1 MSSIPVQEL
10 EYHYSPSRWS
20 HRMSRDEVLSA
31 HIEALAQGSRNALWT
46 LDSETEIAY
55 GQSER
60 QKLDIFYKKNS
71 AKKGA
76 PIFMYFHGG
85 YWQTK
90 EIGREISS
98 FSAVPLCNAGASVI
112 SVGFD
117 LAPDVSLNSIL
128 LQAKKALHLVIKLA
142 KERQS
147 SGIYLAG
154 HSAGAH
160 IAAMLLMTSL
170 SQYDSF
176 DCELV
181 KGAVLIS
188 GVYDLRPL
196 VKTTINEPLKL
207 TEEDAWRFSPQN
219 FVQEIAHQSQQ
230 RHIII
235 AVGEYDPPEFR
246 RQSGEME
253 QMLRNFGVKTSYL
266 DIPDVDHFNVV
277 EKLSETYYVLT
288 QECIRLM
295 GL

>member
-1 MSSIPVQEL
+1 MTSIPVQEL

-20 HRMSRDEVLSA
+20 HRMGPDEVINA
-31 HIEALAQGSRNALWT
+31 HLETTAQGSRNSLWT
-46 LDSETEIAY
+46 LDSELEISY
-55 GQSER
+55 GDSER
-60 QKLDIFYKKNS
+60 QKFDIFYKKN
-71 AKKGA
+71 APKKGA
-76 PIFMYFHGG
+76 PILIYFHGG
-85 YWQTK
+85 YWQIK
-90 EIGREISS
+90 EIGRTTSS
-98 FSAVPLCNAGASVI
+98 FPAVPLCNAGAIVI
-112 SVGFD
+112 PVGYD
-117 LAPDVSLNSIL
+117 LAPDVSLDTIL

-142 KERQS
+142 KERQN

-160 IAAMLLMTSL
+160 IAAMMLMASL
-170 SQYDSF
+170 SQYDAF
-176 DCELV
+176 DSDLI

-196 VKTTINEPLKL
+196 VKTSNNEALRL
-207 TEEDAWRFSPQN
+207 SETEAWRFSPLN
-219 FVQEIAHQSQQ
+219 FVQEIAHQSQH
-230 RHIII
+230 RHVVV

-266 DIPDVDHFNVV
+266 DVPDVDHFNIV
-277 EKLSETYYVLT
+277 EKLSESKYILT